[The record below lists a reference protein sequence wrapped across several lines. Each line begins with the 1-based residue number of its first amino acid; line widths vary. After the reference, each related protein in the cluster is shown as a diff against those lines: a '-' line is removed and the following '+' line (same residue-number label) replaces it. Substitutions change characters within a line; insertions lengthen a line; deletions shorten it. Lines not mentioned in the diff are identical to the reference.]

1 MEQILKYQRGFI
13 QRIIDRCGPR
23 LPGSEEEKR
32 AAAMIADEFM
42 TVTGNVAVEEFTFAA
57 KACIGAIP
65 AFGAGLMIAGLFFF
79 WHPLVTL
86 VMTAALLLFAVPQII
101 LYREWFDV
109 FFPKSTSR
117 NVYSIIDPPGG
128 ARYVRATLVF
138 SAHLDSSWHCPPFAK
153 KNLLARY
160 KLNYGALSSFMLLF
174 LSIARYLGTDFLGV
188 IPWSMWW
195 TMVIIPLLYP
205 GFFFLFRYLL
215 YDRETASPGAMD
227 DLSGVATTLGLAKI
241 YRAQRKKRPR
251 NIRILMVAFGAEEAG
266 LRGSRAF
273 IRRHRD
279 DLLAGD
285 VWVLNVDGVADR
297 NDFICMEGETWQRVR
312 YDRDYVDMVESVM
325 KDMGLDYHRWTMDAG
340 GTDAA
345 EFARAGIARAITVS
359 AQDRTPGSNYH
370 TRYDT
375 LDRMDPEAMKIM
387 NDLCMR
393 VVAQI
398 DVKSAGNQ

>member
-1 MEQILKYQRGFI
+1 MEQVLKYQRGFI
-13 QRIIDRCGPR
+13 QRIIDLCGPR

-42 TVTGNVAVEEFTFAA
+42 SVTGNVAVEEFSYAA

-65 AFGAGLMIAGLFFF
+65 AFGAGLMIAGIFFF
-79 WHPLVTL
+79 WLPLVTL

-128 ARYVRATLVF
+128 SRYVKATLVF
-138 SAHLDSSWHCPPFAK
+138 SAHLDSSWHCPPFAA
-153 KNLLARY
+153 KNVLARY
-160 KLNYGALSSFMLLF
+160 KLNYGALSTFLLLL

-188 IPWSMWW
+188 VPWSMWW
-195 TMVIIPLLYP
+195 TMVIVPLLYP

-215 YDRETASPGAMD
+215 YDKETASPGAMD
-227 DLSGVATTLGLAKI
+227 DLSGIATTLGLARI

-251 NIRILMVAFGAEEAG
+251 NIRLLLVAFGAEEAG

-297 NDFICMEGETWQRVR
+297 NDFLCMEGEAWQMVR
-312 YDRDYVDMVESVM
+312 YDREYVDMVEGVM
-325 KDMGLDYHRWTMDAG
+325 KEMGLGYHRWTMDAG

-345 EFARAGIARAITVS
+345 EFAKAGIARAITVS

-375 LDRMDPEAMKIM
+375 LDRMDPEAMKLM
-387 NDLCMR
+387 NELCMR
-393 VVAQI
+393 IVSQI
-398 DVKSAGNQ
+398 DAKSAGNQ